1 MKKKAKQLKRFQVE
15 WVDVKSI
22 KPNKYNPN
30 RQAEHEYK
38 MLLRSMREDGFTT
51 PIIVQ
56 RKTKEI
62 VDGEHRW
69 RAARDLGYDKIPV
82 VFVEM
87 TMEQMR
93 ISTLRHNRAR
103 GQEDVELTAEL
114 LRELEELGALKYAQ
128 SSLGMDD
135 IEIQR
140 LIEDVKAPEALAA
153 TEYSQPWQPGLGTTG
168 QADEIS
174 ATVEAADQLRLMEQ
188 KIKQAKTEQDREAA
202 RKDSQVYRVNL
213 AFSDKEADIVKK
225 VLGKRPAQKIF
236 KWCQQEWNGKTHAA
250 KNRN

>member
-1 MKKKAKQLKRFQVE
+1 MREKAKQLKRFQVQ

-56 RKTKEI
+56 AKTKEI

-69 RAARDLGYDKIPV
+69 RAARELGYEKIPV
-82 VFVEM
+82 VFVDM

-128 SSLGMDD
+128 ASLGLDD

-140 LIEDVKAPEALAA
+140 LIEDVSEPEALAG
-153 TEYSQPWQPGLGTTG
+153 TEYSQPWQPGLGSTDM
-168 QADEIS
+168 ADDVS
-174 ATVEAADQLRLMEQ
+174 ATVKAADKLREME
-188 KIKQAKTEQDREAA
+188 KRIKQAKTERDREAA
-202 RKDSQVYRVNL
+202 RKDTQVYRVNL
-213 AFSDKEADIVKK
+213 AFSPEEAPIVKK
-225 VLGKRPAQKIF
+225 VLGKRPAQKIL
-236 KWCQQEWNGKTHAA
+236 KWCLQEHNGKNNAT
-250 KNRN
+250 KN